1 MTPPHSGGR
10 AIRDSPLSG
19 LTLISVPFHLG
30 VRAVG
35 MGKGP
40 LELIGD
46 GALPD
51 RLRGAGHDL
60 ELVDVP
66 APAEDHE
73 VGRIFELNRDL
84 ARVVGAAR
92 KRGHL
97 ASFRQPSCF
106 LSVLSSYSPCR
117 EPPGLRSK
125 PLARDPREKS
135 PHPLAARPLA
145 DRKPD

>member
-1 MTPPHSGGR
+1 
-10 AIRDSPLSG
+10 
-19 LTLISVPFHLG
+19 
-30 VRAVG
+30 

-73 VGRIFELNRDL
+73 VGRIFESESLGR
-84 ARVVGAAR
+84 
-92 KRGHL
+92 
-97 ASFRQPSCF
+97 P
-106 LSVLSSYSPCR
+106 
-117 EPPGLRSK
+117 RSRRT
-125 PLARDPREKS
+125 LGVR
-135 PHPLAARPLA
+135 
-145 DRKPD
+145 